1 MELNKVIKLKAGKL
15 FDLSEVKTQQRVVY
29 IKDTDSVVV
38 VYSQRFAPQI
48 RIMYGDSAILMTAY
62 QAATMYPEKFTFS
75 KDDNSSRMT
84 FNKPVM
90 IYMNASQA
98 EFVKSK
104 ANVSAFIRSLID
116 KEMERENYVGGE

>member
-38 VYSQRFAPQI
+38 VYSQRVAPQI
-48 RIMYGDSAILMTAY
+48 RIMYGDSAILMPAY

-90 IYMNASQA
+90 IYMNSSQA

-116 KEMERENYVGGE
+116 KEMEHENYVGGE